1 MDECKRSRA
10 THQMFRRL
18 CTRAEIQTEKAPV
31 SRHTLGTKFYG
42 EPKDI
47 QLTGEV
53 LGHSSVEAA
62 KV

>member
-1 MDECKRSRA
+1 M
-10 THQMFRRL
+10 
-18 CTRAEIQTEKAPV
+18 
-31 SRHTLGTKFYG
+31 SRHTLGTKVYG